1 MPAPARASGTDVT
14 YSARTPTPARSP
26 YGAAVSGPTADY
38 LQAFEIGLSL
48 INTVDFVIELSVQYN
63 SQMIM
68 SDLAVTPDPLD
79 QPAVDGPDAQAR
91 KFQRELSAGLTSLVL
106 LSVLADA
113 TEDLYGYE
121 IARRL
126 TGDGERA
133 SPFKQGALYP
143 VLRNMSA
150 AGLLSSRVV
159 PSYSG
164 PPRRYYRITPLG
176 HEVWSPGAQP
186 GRKPAPSS
194 TPSSNRTQPRR
205 SRHDGRDT
213 AHGRAVPRLA
223 SFGPRGGG
231 PGAGPGRAL

>member
-1 MPAPARASGTDVT
+1 M
-14 YSARTPTPARSP
+14 
-26 YGAAVSGPTADY
+26 
-38 LQAFEIGLSL
+38 
-48 INTVDFVIELSVQYN
+48 
-63 SQMIM
+63 M
-68 SDLAVTPDPLD
+68 SDQTVTPDPLD
-79 QPAVDGPDAQAR
+79 TTPSDGPDAQAR

-106 LSVLADA
+106 LSVLAEA

-126 TGDGERA
+126 TGEGERA

-176 HEVWSPGAQP
+176 RDVLQSWRASWLDTRAFVDSIVQP
-186 GRKPAPSS
+186 STAPET
-194 TPSSNRTQPRR
+194 TP
-205 SRHDGRDT
+205 
-213 AHGRAVPRLA
+213 
-223 SFGPRGGG
+223 
-231 PGAGPGRAL
+231 